1 MPVASGPRL
10 NAMTSRAPTESVP
23 GPKSS
28 IGGPPTART
37 RSVEDLDDV
46 PGIGPAKSSSSA
58 SW

>member
-1 MPVASGPRL
+1 
-10 NAMTSRAPTESVP
+10 MTSRAPTESVP

-28 IGGPPTART
+28 IGGPPTAGT